1 MTEHPCSASPSTF
14 PAADKQKLLT
24 LVQAQQNSNNDDEA
38 AALGAPAVSV
48 YKTHSGGILD
58 VLEDM
63 KEKAEEQLASLPK
76 ADATEKA
83 YCDEQLAKTENES
96 HFARRKQISVE

>member
-83 YCDEQLAKTENES
+83 WNFRPATVRKYKTK
-96 HFARRKQISVE
+96 RDG